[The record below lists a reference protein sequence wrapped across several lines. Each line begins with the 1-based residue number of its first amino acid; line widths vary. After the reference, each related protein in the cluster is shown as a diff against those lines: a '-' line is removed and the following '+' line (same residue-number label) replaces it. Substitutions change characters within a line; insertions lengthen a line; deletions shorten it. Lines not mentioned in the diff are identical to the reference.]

1 MIGAEGS
8 ICPAAC
14 LDLTKGEER
23 LWEVGRVVA
32 NVEVIDARQEGQEAS
47 MGGFS
52 GAADTSEG
60 VAIDGFHL
68 FQQGRVIGDVVRAR
82 VVPIHFGFRRL

>member
-32 NVEVIDARQEGQEAS
+32 NVEVIDAWQEGQEADV
-47 MGGFS
+47 GGFS
-52 GAADTSEG
+52 DAAYAGESVGLDWL
-60 VAIDGFHL
+60 HL
-68 FQQGRVIGDVVRAR
+68 TQ
-82 VVPIHFGFRRL
+82 